1 MVQVITSRIKCT
13 NHLIE
18 RFKREEMLGI
28 AIAVDLL
35 DTASMW

>member
-1 MVQVITSRIKCT
+1 MVQVITSRKCT

-35 DTASMW
+35 DTASMC